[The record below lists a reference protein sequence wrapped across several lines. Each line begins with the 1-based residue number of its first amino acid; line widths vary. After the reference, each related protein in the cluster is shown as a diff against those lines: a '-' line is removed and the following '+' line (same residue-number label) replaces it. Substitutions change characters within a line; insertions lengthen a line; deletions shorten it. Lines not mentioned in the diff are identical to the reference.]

1 MYLPSVVVFHRLM
14 LARNLNMNHRTKNTL
29 IAFFLIVGL
38 SAILKFYFKTPY
50 IAILFLVVFGA
61 ISGLTTLLLRGF
73 INPPSW
79 LYQIRFTVQGV
90 FFGIFIGIL
99 LFGKEAIEE
108 NRFNIDDLLISII
121 ICSVVGV
128 VLNSFLMF
136 VESKKLKR
144 RKVSFP
150 AERELVK
157 DAALLVRQNG
167 EKIKGKLVLTTDHL
181 IFLGNGKEEKILER
195 EVNEIHPNI
204 SRTKYLGIPDG
215 FGIENDDILLK
226 VSFPYYWLK
235 SINKQNKMTA

>member
-1 MYLPSVVVFHRLM
+1 
-14 LARNLNMNHRTKNTL
+14 MNNKTKNAL
-29 IAFFLIVGL
+29 IALLLIVGL
-38 SAILKFYFKTPY
+38 SAILKIYFKTPN
-50 IAILFLVVFGA
+50 IGILFLVVFGA
-61 ISGLTTLLLRGF
+61 ISGLTTLLLKGF

-108 NRFNIDDLLISII
+108 NRFNTDDLLIFIVI
-121 ICSVVGV
+121 GSVVGV
-128 VLNSFLMF
+128 VLNSFLML

-144 RKVSFP
+144 RKASFP

-157 DAALLVRQNG
+157 DFALLVKQSG
-167 EKIKGKLVLTTDHL
+167 EKIKGKLVLTDDHL
-181 IFLGNGKEEKILER
+181 IFLANGKEEKILER
-195 EVNEIHPNI
+195 EVAEIHPNI

-215 FGIENDDILLK
+215 LSIENDDILLK